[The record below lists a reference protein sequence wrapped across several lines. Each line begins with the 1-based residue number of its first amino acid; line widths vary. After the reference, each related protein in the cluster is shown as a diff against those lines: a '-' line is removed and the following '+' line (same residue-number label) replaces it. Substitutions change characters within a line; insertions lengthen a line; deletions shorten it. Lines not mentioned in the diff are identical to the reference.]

1 MKSIEYVGETN
12 QRQNGGQV
20 DEMVVNDEMAH
31 DITTKDDVAHELATC
46 LVTWHDDLGRWMD
59 DMVVG
64 L

>member
-46 LVTWHDDLGRWMD
+46 LVT
-59 DMVVG
+59 
-64 L
+64 